1 MKAAVL
7 NEYGTPVYG
16 DFDEPRAGAG
26 AEVIR
31 ILAAGVNPADLKIS
45 AGEFG
50 PLKMPCVAGREAIAE
65 LDGRRIYFNG
75 AVAPHG
81 SMAER
86 SLVDPAGVFEVPEGI
101 DEASALAIGI
111 AGYTA
116 WTALSWRAR
125 LQPGEHVL
133 VLGASGMVGMIAV
146 QAARLLGAGRIVA
159 AARSEQR
166 LTEARRRGAH
176 ATVTLDRSGKELT
189 SALREASGGRL
200 DVIIDPVWG
209 EPALAALHA
218 ATKGGR
224 LVQIGTS
231 AGGEIAL
238 NPGFM
243 LGSLI
248 SILGFSSSA
257 VPRADLAAAYAR
269 MCRHVIDGEL
279 KVETQELPL
288 SQVAEAWQ
296 RQKASPHAK
305 LVLRP

>member
-7 NEYGTPVYG
+7 KEYGTPVYG
-16 DFDEPRAGAG
+16 DFDDPRAGDG
-26 AEVIR
+26 GEVVK
-31 ILAAGVNPADLKIS
+31 ILAAGVNPADLAIT
-45 AGEFG
+45 AGKFG
-50 PLKMPCVAGREAIAE
+50 PLELPCVAGREAIAQ
-65 LDGRRIYFNG
+65 LGGRRIYFNG
-75 AVAPHG
+75 AVPPYG
-81 SMAER
+81 SMAEL
-86 SLVDPAGVFEVPEGI
+86 SLVDPSDAFDVPEGI
-101 DEASALAIGI
+101 SEPDALAIGI

-125 LQPGEHVL
+125 LKPGEHVL
-133 VLGASGMVGMIAV
+133 VLGASGMVGMVAV

-159 AARSEQR
+159 AARSQER
-166 LTEARRRGAH
+166 LAEARKRGAH
-176 ATVTLDRSGKELT
+176 ATVTLDKTGKELT
-189 SALREASGGRL
+189 SAIREASAGRL

-257 VPRADLAAAYAR
+257 VPRDELAAAYAR
-269 MCRHVIDGEL
+269 MCRHVIDVEL
-279 KVETQELPL
+279 KVETEELPL
-288 SQVAEAWQ
+288 SQVAEAWK